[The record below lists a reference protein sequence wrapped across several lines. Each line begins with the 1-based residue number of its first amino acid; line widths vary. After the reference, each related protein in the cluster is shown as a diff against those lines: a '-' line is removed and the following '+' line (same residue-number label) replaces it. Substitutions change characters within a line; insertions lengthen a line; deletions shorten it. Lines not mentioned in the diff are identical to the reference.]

1 MTTPELLTII
11 LTTAVTMG
19 TPLLFATLGGV
30 LSERAGVIHLGMEG
44 NMLVSALVT
53 FVVDLQ
59 TGSKVLALIGAM
71 MAAGALS
78 GLHGFVC
85 ISLRGNQIAS
95 GLALA
100 LFGTGLSGLFGD
112 ALIGSTVTSLNRIP
126 IPGLELIP
134 IFGSA
139 FFNQDWLVYLSY
151 VLVAGL
157 WLLLFHTNWGL
168 QIRSVGEAPIVCDAL
183 GLSVAKI
190 RYLCVIFGGMLIGL
204 GGAYF
209 PMVLTSFWVDDLT
222 AGRGWIAV
230 ALVIFAF
237 WHPGKALL
245 GAYLFGAAIAFQLQ
259 AQVMGLKIPSYI
271 LEMFPYLLTIV
282 VLTVVTVRNHR
293 AGQTFMPAALGL
305 PFFRGDK
312 H

>member
-1 MTTPELLTII
+1 
-11 LTTAVTMG
+11 
-19 TPLLFATLGGV
+19 
-30 LSERAGVIHLGMEG
+30 
-44 NMLVSALVT
+44 
-53 FVVDLQ
+53 
-59 TGSKVLALIGAM
+59 

-112 ALIGSTVTSLNRIP
+112 ALIGSTVTSLDRIP

-134 IFGSA
+134 ILGSA
-139 FFNQDWLVYLSY
+139 FFNQDWMVYLSY
-151 VLVAGL
+151 FLVAGL
-157 WLLLFHTNWGL
+157 WFVLFHTNWGL

-237 WHPGKALL
+237 WHPGKALW

-282 VLTVVTVRNHR
+282 VLTVVTVRNRR